1 MSYINKKVS
10 LYGTAYEFLEQIAQ
24 TFENNTV
31 IPFTVTRTNLP
42 YNESV
47 TDIPSVTC
55 DWDNVRIVINMNGNS
70 TNSASYFTLTMMQKN
85 LNTNKYENIFS
96 STYVLYYQDTL
107 SNNNKASAKKVRFIF
122 CKNNE
127 AVNIIIRNYNESFCA
142 GIFSDITTS
151 ESPIR
156 LFGYYYLGSYNQ
168 IKIQDSSFDSYYR
181 ISYYNPPI
189 EASQIILKYQ
199 AIVNYYYD
207 NSNTKYLTTLKNMS
221 SISFG
226 STSDVT
232 GTLYNLTTKSG
243 KKTYLINNT
252 ITNSSSNLYY
262 GLGLETGSEVT

>member
-1 MSYINKKVS
+1 MSYVNKKVS
-10 LYGTAYEFLEQIAQ
+10 LYGTVYELLEQIAQ

-42 YNESV
+42 HSDSV
-47 TDIPSVTC
+47 TDKSSVTC
-55 DWDNVRIVINMNGNS
+55 DWDNVRIVIQEITSSSNS
-70 TNSASYFTLTMMQKN
+70 GFYCTMMQKN
-85 LNTNKYENIFS
+85 LNTNKYENVI
-96 STYVLYYQDTL
+96 TLYLYYADN
-107 SNNNKASAKKVRFIF
+107 SNDNTTTSTRKVRFIF

-127 AVNIIIRNYNESFCA
+127 AISIIFRNYNESNSG

-156 LFGYYYLGSYNQ
+156 LFGYYSYSSGSA
-168 IKIQDSSFDSYYR
+168 ILQDSSFDSYYR

-189 EASQIILKYQ
+189 EANQIILKYQ
-199 AIVNYYYD
+199 AMVSYYYSS
-207 NSNTKYLTTLKNMS
+207 SNLKYLTTLKNMS

-226 STSDVT
+226 NSIDVS

-243 KKTYLINNT
+243 KKTYLINRT
-252 ITNSSSNLYY
+252 GSYGSNYY

>member
-31 IPFTVTRTNLP
+31 IPFTVTMTNLP

-47 TDIPSVTC
+47 TDTPSVTC
-55 DWDNVRIVINMNGNS
+55 DWDNVRIVIEVNK
-70 TNSASYFTLTMMQKN
+70 TNSSTSYFKLTIMQKN
-85 LNTNKYENIFS
+85 LNTNKYENVFS
-96 STYVLYYQDTL
+96 SNYYLKYQNTDSL
-107 SNNNKASAKKVRFIF
+107 NNKASARKVRFIF

-127 AVNIIIRNYNESFCA
+127 AINIIIRNYNESFCA

-156 LFGYYYLGSYNQ
+156 LFGYYALSSYNY

-181 ISYYNPPI
+181 IKYYNPPI
-189 EASQIILKYQ
+189 EANQIILKYQ

-226 STSDVT
+226 NVSDVN

-243 KKTYLINNT
+243 KKTYLTNNT
-252 ITNSSSNLYY
+252 IENSSSNIYY

>member
-1 MSYINKKVS
+1 MSYVNKKVS
-10 LYGTAYEFLEQIAQ
+10 LYGTAYELLEQIAQ

-42 YNESV
+42 HSDSV
-47 TDIPSVTC
+47 TDVSSVTC
-55 DWDNVRIVINMNGNS
+55 DWDNVRIVIQANE
-70 TNSASYFTLTMMQKN
+70 TNSSTSYFKLTMMQKN
-85 LNTNKYENIFS
+85 LNTNKYENVDS
-96 STYVLYYQDTL
+96 SNYYLKYQNTD
-107 SNNNKASAKKVRFIF
+107 SYNNNKVSRKVRFIF

-127 AVNIIIRNYNESFCA
+127 AINIIIRNYNESFA
-142 GIFSDITTS
+142 VGIFSDITTS

-156 LFGYYYLGSYNQ
+156 LFGYYALNSYND

-181 ISYYNPPI
+181 IGYYNPPI
-189 EASQIILKYQ
+189 EANQIILKYQ

-207 NSNTKYLTTLKNMS
+207 SSNTKYLTTLKNMS

-226 STSDVT
+226 NTSDVN
-232 GTLYNLTTKSG
+232 GTLYKLTTKSG

-252 ITNSSSNLYY
+252 IKNSINAYY

>member
-1 MSYINKKVS
+1 MSYVNKKVS

-55 DWDNVRIVINMNGNS
+55 DWDNVRIVIKVRNTSS
-70 TNSASYFTLTMMQKN
+70 TTSLFDLLIMQKN
-85 LNTNKYENIFS
+85 LNNNKYEDVFS
-96 STYVLYYQDTL
+96 SYSFSLKYQNTD
-107 SNNNKASAKKVRFIF
+107 SYNNKTFARKLRFIF

-127 AVNIIIRNYNESFCA
+127 AVNIIIRNYNESFGA
-142 GIFSDITTS
+142 GIFSDVTTS

-156 LFGYYYLGSYNQ
+156 LFGYYVLNSYNQ

-189 EASQIILKYQ
+189 ESNQIILKYQ
-199 AIVNYYYD
+199 ANVNYYYD
-207 NSNTKYLTTLKNMS
+207 SSNIKYLTTLKNMS

-226 STSDVT
+226 NSIDVN
-232 GTLYNLTTKSG
+232 GALYNLTTKSG

-252 ITNSSSNLYY
+252 VANSATAYY

>member
-1 MSYINKKVS
+1 MSYVNKKVS
-10 LYGTAYEFLEQIAQ
+10 LYGTVYELLEQIAQ

-47 TDIPSVTC
+47 TDTPSVTC
-55 DWDNVRIVINMNGNS
+55 DWDDNVRIVITVNGNGNNS
-70 TNSASYFTLTMMQKN
+70 TSYFNCKIMQKN
-85 LNTNKYENIFS
+85 LNANKYEDALS
-96 STYVLYYQDTL
+96 SYSL
-107 SNNNKASAKKVRFIF
+107 SLVYGDSSFYNNNKTSRKVRFIF

-142 GIFSDITTS
+142 GIFSDVTTS

-156 LFGYYYLGSYNQ
+156 LFGYCLSGYTTN
-168 IKIQDSSFDSYYR
+168 IQDSSFDSYYR

-189 EASQIILKYQ
+189 EANQIILKYQ
-199 AIVNYYYD
+199 AMVEYYYSS
-207 NSNTKYLTTLKNMS
+207 SNLKHLTTLKNMS

-226 STSDVT
+226 NSIDVS

-243 KKTYLINNT
+243 KKTYLINRT
-252 ITNSSSNLYY
+252 GSYGSNYY